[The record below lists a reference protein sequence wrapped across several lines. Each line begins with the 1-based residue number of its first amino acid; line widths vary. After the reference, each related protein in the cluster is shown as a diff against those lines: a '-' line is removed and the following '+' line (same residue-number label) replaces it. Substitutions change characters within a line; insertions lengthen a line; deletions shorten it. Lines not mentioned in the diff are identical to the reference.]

1 MLYINADTFGGFVGD
16 VERIGGQA
24 AGFDAACPS
33 GERSGVGECAER
45 GSGGCG
51 DEAAGG
57 GGELM
62 EVMFSLPWRNEW
74 SRDTVVSQDNVGET
88 NVPSVRVISKKPE
101 WIFLP
106 NEPPLHHR

>member
-1 MLYINADTFGGFVGD
+1 
-16 VERIGGQA
+16 
-24 AGFDAACPS
+24 
-33 GERSGVGECAER
+33 
-45 GSGGCG
+45 
-51 DEAAGG
+51 
-57 GGELM
+57 M

-106 NEPPLHHR
+106 NEPRLQHR